1 MTTAERVE
9 LAKKMTRYEVAK
21 IIRIGAVVDV
31 ADVGLCR
38 VSGFDLTKSVQT
50 MPVSVETFA
59 DKEIHDITLPDILA
73 VMVPIGRLAAQGVRP
88 TT

>member
-31 ADVGLCR
+31 ADVGLGR
-38 VSGFDLTKSVQT
+38 ISGFDITKSVHT
-50 MPVSVETFA
+50 MPVSVDRVDGMGT
-59 DKEIHDITLPDILA
+59 HDITLPDILA